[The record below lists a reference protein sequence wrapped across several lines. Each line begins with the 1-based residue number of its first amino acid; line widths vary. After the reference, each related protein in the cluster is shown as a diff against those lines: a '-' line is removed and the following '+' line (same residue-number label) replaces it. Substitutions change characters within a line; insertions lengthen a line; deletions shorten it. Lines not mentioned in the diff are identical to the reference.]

1 MFDYVKDAAMR
12 DAFILTYQAI
22 TNVDGW
28 DFLTD
33 YKPHPDKGFMFS
45 YDPMLTNISNETE
58 RLGVGHS
65 GASWAICMSN
75 MQYIARWGLNAHKDM
90 YLGVPEENDGSI

>member
-12 DAFILTYQAI
+12 NALTLTYQAI

-28 DFLTD
+28 DFLSD

-45 YDPMLTNISNETE
+45 SDPMLTKISEETD
-58 RLGVGHS
+58 RLKVGHS
-65 GASWAICMSN
+65 GTSWAVCMRN
-75 MQYIARWGLNAHKDM
+75 MQYIARWGLYAHKDM
-90 YLGVPEENDGSI
+90 YLGISKEDDGSI